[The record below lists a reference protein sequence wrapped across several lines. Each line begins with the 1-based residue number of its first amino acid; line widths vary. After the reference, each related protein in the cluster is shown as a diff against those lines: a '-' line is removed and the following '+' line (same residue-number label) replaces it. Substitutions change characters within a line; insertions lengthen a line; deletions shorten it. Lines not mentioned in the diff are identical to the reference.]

1 MNKRTQISLVSILT
15 LFILAVL
22 VFAPV
27 YAATPTPKA
36 TSSAAADAEV
46 EREKL
51 LTKELSLNIPDQTED
66 PNYPVTFIDP
76 SKQGVE
82 IVVDDKSNA
91 KAPNPFLLPN
101 LAIGEHKIMFK
112 FKNKDLVVRVLTKK
126 LLVTPKAPQFDQ
138 TLKTEI
144 VKPNSVTLRGTA
156 LPQATILIIINSD
169 KVHKITATTDGKWEF
184 IVPDPVVGANN
195 IISFAIKN
203 GIVSSAS
210 KTFSVVFKQTAD
222 SNPTG
227 NSTGVTE
234 NAVVT
239 FAKRIY
245 ENIDANRKE
254 QPAIFYGAISAAAI
268 VILYLIDLRLRKRAA
283 KNRDEKT
290 IAALFGTLQKDGGT
304 IVDAIQSVK
313 DAVTGKKKKK
323 ITEEEKTPG
332 ASGTA
337 ATTQEVIA
345 KPEGKIIE
353 VTTEVS
359 PVAEK
364 KATEKQVSAKKKV
377 AKDKKLEK
385 AVSELIQPL
394 PEVKGPVAEIE
405 STKRKAA
412 EKPTEEIKTPIVEE
426 NGSDE
431 TEEPEKKIL
440 TKEEFLKQFQK
451 GSDKDE

>member
-1 MNKRTQISLVSILT
+1 MNKRTQICFVSILT
-15 LFILAVL
+15 LFIFSAL
-22 VFAPV
+22 VFTPV

-36 TSSAAADAEV
+36 ISSAAADAEV
-46 EREKL
+46 EREKQ

-82 IVVDDKSNA
+82 IVVDDKSNP

-101 LAIGEHKIMFK
+101 LATGEHKIMFK
-112 FKNKDLVVRVLTKK
+112 FKNKDLVVRVLTKR

-144 VKPNSVTLRGTA
+144 VKPNAVTLRGTA

-169 KVHKITATTDGKWEF
+169 KVYRITATTDGKWEF
-184 IVPDPVVGANN
+184 IVPEPVLGVNN
-195 IISFAIKN
+195 IIAFAIKN

-210 KTFSVVFKQTAD
+210 KTFTVVSKQTAD
-222 SNPTG
+222 SNPVG

-234 NAVVT
+234 NSIIT

-254 QPAIFYGAISAAAI
+254 QPAIFYGAIAVAAI
-268 VILYLIDLRLRKRAA
+268 VVLYLIDLRLRKRAA

-304 IVDAIQSVK
+304 IVDAIKSVK
-313 DAVTGKKKKK
+313 DAVTGKKKK
-323 ITEEEKTPG
+323 TAPEEVKKSEATPKTK
-332 ASGTA
+332 
-337 ATTQEVIA
+337 EVLA
-345 KPEGKIIE
+345 EPEDKAIK

-359 PVAEK
+359 PETEK
-364 KATEKQVSAKKKV
+364 KLTDKQTSAKKKA
-377 AKDKKLEK
+377 AKEKKLEK

-394 PEVKGPVAEIE
+394 PTVLGPVAEIE
-405 STKRKAA
+405 VAENKAP
-412 EKPTEEIKTPIVEE
+412 EKPTEEIMAPIVEKME
-426 NGSDE
+426 EEISDE